1 MRRSDRERIRWIV
14 REALAE
20 DIRGGDVTS
29 VIFGPE
35 EKGRARIVAK
45 APGVL
50 SGMEAACEVFR
61 QLDSSSRFRALMR
74 DGQSF
79 QPGCVLAEI
88 SAPLAVLFMG
98 ERTALNFL
106 QRLCG
111 VAALTRRMVEALGP
125 DSGIGIYDTRKTT
138 PLLRLLEKRA
148 VADGGGHNHRFAL
161 DDMAMLKDN
170 HIDAAG
176 GITAAVERLRG
187 AGFFARHPRL
197 PLCIEARSVTEAAE
211 AACCGANIVML
222 DNMSMEQ
229 MRRAARAI
237 ECAARDAER
246 SVPHIEVSGNV
257 SVARIKALRALPIDR
272 ISVGALTHSAPSIDL
287 SMRFG

>member
-1 MRRSDRERIRWIV
+1 MERIRWIV

-29 VIFGPE
+29 AIFGRG

-50 SGMEAACEVFR
+50 SGLDAAREVFR
-61 QLDSSSRFRALMR
+61 QLDASSRFRALLR
-74 DGQSF
+74 DGGAF
-79 QPGCVLAEI
+79 TPGCVIAEI

-111 VAALTRRMVEALGP
+111 VATLTRQMVEALGP
-125 DSGIGIYDTRKTT
+125 RSRIGIYDTRKTT

-148 VADGGGHNHRFAL
+148 VADGGGRNHRFAL

-176 GITAAVERLRG
+176 GIAAAVERLRG
-187 AGFFARHPRL
+187 TGFFDRRPRL
-197 PLCIEARSVTEAAE
+197 PLCIEARSVAEAAE
-211 AACCGANIVML
+211 AARCGAGIVML
-222 DNMSMEQ
+222 DNMSLDQ
-229 MRRAARAI
+229 MRLAARAI
-237 ECAARDAER
+237 AAAARDAGK
-246 SVPHIEVSGNV
+246 PAPQIEVSGNM
-257 SVARIKALRALPIDR
+257 SAARIKELRKLPIDR
-272 ISVGALTHSAPSIDL
+272 ISVGAITHSAPAIDL
-287 SMRFG
+287 SMKYI